1 MPLGSECEAKIAA
14 YSAANGNCPPV
25 SRQVRAP
32 LLPEPSERVSG
43 REGSGDIR
51 IRSLRLRDNASD
63 RTPASYGRQGGPD
76 RSESTRETI
85 SSPFNEPEHKHCCQ
99 EKNGGPDRKMDRQ
112 KQEKEDQ
119 AGIKDHETGF
129 SHGVAPMDLSFEA
142 VAVFEFL
149 FTHRVATELSVA

>member
-1 MPLGSECEAKIAA
+1 MTRK
-14 YSAANGNCPPV
+14 
-25 SRQVRAP
+25 
-32 LLPEPSERVSG
+32 
-43 REGSGDIR
+43 
-51 IRSLRLRDNASD
+51 
-63 RTPASYGRQGGPD
+63 GGPD
-76 RSESTRETI
+76 RPESTRETI